1 MADAVELFDRIANEL
16 AARPGVQRAKMFGM
30 PGVKFKG
37 KAFTGLFD
45 ETMVFKLGAGTPT
58 HIGALALKGAS
69 LWDPS
74 QMGRPF
80 KDWVQVPL
88 AQSKRWPEFAER
100 AFALASGAKGAG

>member
-1 MADAVELFDRIANEL
+1 MADPEKLFDRIANEL
-16 AARPGVQRAKMFGM
+16 ATRPGVQLARMFGM

-37 KAFTGLFD
+37 KAFTGLFG
-45 ETMVFKLGAGTPT
+45 EAMVFKLGAGTPA
-58 HIGALALKGAS
+58 HANALDLKGGS

-100 AFALASGAKGAG
+100 AFALVSEAKG